1 MLAEVTVSAEA
12 SAKVKNE
19 VQGVKDKAQK
29 IVDEIDSEKVVAEA
43 KLEAARPAL
52 EEAEAALNV
61 RDIFL
66 HSPVHLKPSEMKK
79 LHQDSNSV
87 MSIMYHFL

>member
-29 IVDEIDSEKVVAEA
+29 IVDEIDSEKIVAEA

-61 RDIFL
+61 SAFL
-66 HSPVHLKPSEMKK
+66 KKIQLFEESINPTLLKTE
-79 LHQDSNSV
+79 
-87 MSIMYHFL
+87 